1 VLSVDNTP
9 WLGLIYFGLKVIV
22 LLIVQVWVRATLP
35 RFRYD
40 RLMQFGWKILL
51 PLSLAWV
58 MVTAFIVLLR
68 G

>member
-1 VLSVDNTP
+1 VDNSTL
-9 WLGLIYFGLKVIV
+9 LGPVYLMIKIIA

-40 RLMQFGWKILL
+40 RLMKFGWMILL
-51 PLSLAWV
+51 PISLAWV
-58 MVTAFIVLLR
+58 MITALMVLLR